1 MDSTFEEMSFPKSDE
16 YYKCI
21 SYPLMWNGLKK
32 TNNVIYQKAKCTLRY
47 TIVTKKVEYNKYN
60 NKKD

>member
-1 MDSTFEEMSFPKSDE
+1 MHILSIDVKWF
-16 YYKCI
+16 
-21 SYPLMWNGLKK
+21 KK

-47 TIVTKKVEYNKYN
+47 TIVIKKVEYNKYN